1 MQIDAFSLYVMCMH
15 ISLDFCLYICLI
27 ACLTENDMIIS
38 VVHFQSGSFGRW
50 YLVVLALL
58 SDANEAWN

>member
-38 VVHFQSGSFGRW
+38 VVHFQSGSFGHR